1 MKIAIPTN
9 DGLTLSADFGQAKG
23 FLILT
28 SELGEITGEELKWNR
43 LSDTLCSSDGFLTP
57 ILDCD
62 AVIVRE
68 IGPTNKRLVEEQN
81 IEIIRT
87 SESIITNA
95 WVHYLENTLR
105 KEANTC
111 CCP

>member
-9 DGLTLSADFGQAKG
+9 DGLIICPDFGQAKG

-28 SELGEITGEELKWNR
+28 FELGEITCEEMKWNR
-43 LSDTLCSSDGFLTP
+43 LSDTLCSPNGFLTH
-57 ILDCD
+57 IMECN
-62 AVIVRE
+62 AVMVNN
-68 IGPTNKRLVEEQN
+68 IGVTYDKLVKGQNK
-81 IEIIRT
+81 EIIHTR
-87 SESIITNA
+87 ESIITNA
-95 WVHYLENTLR
+95 WVHYLENTLQ